1 MTVSTNAVADLTP
14 RHRNPVFDCG
24 AARIRTQCRHLATV
38 VTISGAIDAGNLDH
52 VSEYSRRFIL
62 PDNPFVFDLS
72 GVDCFSAQAV
82 SLLHLVDDECFRA
95 GVEWVLVPSRAVL
108 QILRITDEDG
118 AFPVVDSVH
127 EALRHFADVIA
138 MRRRV
143 LLPLLT
149 RTA

>member
-1 MTVSTNAVADLTP
+1 MTVSTSSVTDLTP
-14 RHRNPVFDCG
+14 RNRNPVVDCG

-38 VTISGAIDAGNLDH
+38 VTISGAIDAGNLDR

-62 PDNPFVFDLS
+62 EDNPFVLDLS
-72 GVDCFSAQAV
+72 GVDCFAARAV
-82 SLLHLVDDECFRA
+82 SLLHRVDDQCCRS
-95 GVEWVLVPSRAVL
+95 GVEWALVPSRAVL
-108 QILRITDEDG
+108 QIMRITNQDG
-118 AFPVVDSVH
+118 VFPVVDSVH

-149 RTA
+149 RSA